1 MATTIKAKK
10 VKKRVYPKA
19 GTVTK
24 VKPELRVERSKAFY
38 FVYSGKKRIFVGNH
52 KSMKDK
58 YPELI

>member
-38 FVYSGKKRIFVGNH
+38 FVYSGKKRWGLVF
-52 KSMKDK
+52 
-58 YPELI
+58 